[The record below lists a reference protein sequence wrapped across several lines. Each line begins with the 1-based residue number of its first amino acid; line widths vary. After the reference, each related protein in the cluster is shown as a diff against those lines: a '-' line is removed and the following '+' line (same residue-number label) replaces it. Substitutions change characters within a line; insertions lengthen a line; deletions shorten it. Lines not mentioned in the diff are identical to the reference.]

1 MPTKEEREAWKQQL
15 IDNAEQKIVELTDTD
30 KFKHYLDT
38 LSKFHSYSMRNVQLI
53 YSQNPEAQA
62 IAGFKAW
69 QNKFN
74 RTVNKGEKSIRILA
88 PVIKKL
94 TPEDKAR
101 LNTTEDTKIV
111 AYRYIPVFDIS
122 QTSGEPVLT
131 ARDFVKD
138 HLTTNHEN
146 VTALYNEFKDY
157 LNKNT
162 DLKVSE
168 KPLAGLD
175 GAKGY
180 FRKDTNEIVIG
191 GDEPDSQLKLKTLY
205 HEFAHSQLHGLNA
218 EYNDRPRAY
227 QETQAEAVAY
237 VAMQN
242 IGVDTSNYSL
252 GYVATWAKDK
262 AVIHSALSEIQQVS
276 NKVIELSD
284 GLTKQ
289 LGLQQEKANKIT
301 EKIEDIA
308 KEKLVVKA
316 DNPVEAV
323 KKLYNNNLQ
332 NAVQESYTL
341 SDISEKEADYF
352 RKTATWEDVADIEK
366 SNNAI
371 KDLGHGYYADEYIER
386 NDNNPHSANQS
397 ILKNNDPEHP
407 TLSQQYKNLLKQVQ
421 DPAKN
426 NQQAEKQLKQVHQ
439 EISNRTQNQLKDFV
453 KHNPE
458 VKQPEKEE
466 TQQIRR

>member
-1 MPTKEEREAWKQQL
+1 
-15 IDNAEQKIVELTDTD
+15 
-30 KFKHYLDT
+30 
-38 LSKFHSYSMRNVQLI
+38 
-53 YSQNPEAQA
+53 
-62 IAGFKAW
+62 
-69 QNKFN
+69 
-74 RTVNKGEKSIRILA
+74 
-88 PVIKKL
+88 
-94 TPEDKAR
+94 
-101 LNTTEDTKIV
+101 
-111 AYRYIPVFDIS
+111 
-122 QTSGEPVLT
+122 
-131 ARDFVKD
+131 
-138 HLTTNHEN
+138 
-146 VTALYNEFKDY
+146 
-157 LNKNT
+157 
-162 DLKVSE
+162 
-168 KPLAGLD
+168 
-175 GAKGY
+175 
-180 FRKDTNEIVIG
+180 IVIG
-191 GDEPDSQLKLKTLY
+191 GDEPDNALKLKTLY
-205 HEFAHSQLHGLNA
+205 HEYAHSQLHGLKSA
-218 EYNDRPRAY
+218 FKDRPRAY